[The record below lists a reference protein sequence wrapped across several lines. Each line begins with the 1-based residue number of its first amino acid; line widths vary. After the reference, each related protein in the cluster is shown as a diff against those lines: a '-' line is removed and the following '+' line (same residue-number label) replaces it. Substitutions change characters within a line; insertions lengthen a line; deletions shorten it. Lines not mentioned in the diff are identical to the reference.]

1 MISGPFASL
10 TAPLR
15 DKRRGRERPQ
25 RRSEA
30 LTATNRGT
38 AGMDGL
44 DDLGVVDAFDV
55 TGPCLL
61 DRAADVSAQT
71 RQLDHVPGELLDR
84 GGVAGWP
91 ARPPETT
98 LWQGAENGMAGRHDP
113 WHTSRAGASL
123 PLSTTTGGARRRG
136 RRSGRMEGGA
146 ELRRLSTRRA
156 VRSSRTVQSRREPA
170 RRTHAKTW
178 GPPRATRCESR
189 ATAPLVD
196 HWPSKRRARSS
207 ADLASDCR
215 WLPAVFGG
223 FCRGRVVPCGS
234 R

>member
-1 MISGPFASL
+1 LG
-10 TAPLR
+10 
-15 DKRRGRERPQ
+15 RGGNGRP
-25 RRSEA
+25 RRS
-30 LTATNRGT
+30 RR
-38 AGMDGL
+38 
-44 DDLGVVDAFDV
+44 VDAFDV

-207 ADLASDCR
+207 ADLAAAVGCR
-215 WLPAVFGG
+215 LSLAGSAAVGLCRAVPGDGG
-223 FCRGRVVPCGS
+223 RYRDNARNG
-234 R
+234 